1 MIGERSMFID
11 LKPHEGGAFSF
22 IGIGK
27 EKISGIVKI
36 GIPSLAL
43 IYNILYVEGLKYNL
57 LNISQ
62 FCDSDYIVSFKNTNV

>member
-36 GIPSLAL
+36 GIPSLTLTSAL
-43 IYNILYVEGLKYNL
+43 SQSL
-57 LNISQ
+57 LNG
-62 FCDSDYIVSFKNTNV
+62 KNE